1 MARTENDTSEIAGSS
16 GASGAGA
23 ATVSDTTAAP
33 STNRGRAQ
41 IVWDD
46 SRMATH
52 FSDVVNIHSTQEQVN
67 LFFGTNQTWN
77 PNVATELKVDL
88 QSRVI
93 LTPHAAKRLWSA
105 LGGVVEEYE
114 ERFGELKI

>member
-67 LFFGTNQTWN
+67 LFFG